1 MTRRRKQ
8 SKRRRGELFVGL
20 EFWEMETEAFQHLSA
35 DATRVYLFM
44 RKRYNGANN
53 GRVIFSWRDAM
64 AVLRSGSDRAGKA
77 LRELRQKGFVK
88 LRTPGAPGPAIRPA
102 GEWQL
107 TVFECGGQPA
117 SKDFAH
123 WRPDSEKQL
132 PTPETGTRRTQN
144 RCADSEMAADLMPK
158 TPESAPE
165 TGAPSADEHTQN
177 RYTCRSTS
185 KGGLSKSESDSESER
200 ADHRRPPDGGRMHPH
215 GLPPCPRCGI
225 PALQTR
231 TRSKRPNRAPIWHSQ
246 WLVCAVCSHSVF
258 DKAHEETGDEACA
271 AGPPSSPAAP
281 SAGSAGMVWR
291 KPTYIELP
299 ALKKRVPRNSGTAS
313 VSREPPQTNG
323 PRFGKWLVEEGLRRN
338 VPPDYVADV
347 LGIAL
352 GDLIDLTD
360 GKTQWT
366 KYHRARVIDA
376 LEKYRPN
383 EDEAALPNLRVI
395 LESYPN

>member
-8 SKRRRGELFVGL
+8 PKRCRGELFVGL

-53 GRVIFSWRDAM
+53 GCVIFSWRDAM

-88 LRTPGAPGPAIRPA
+88 LRAPGKPGTSIRPA

-117 SKDFAH
+117 SKDFAR

-132 PTPETGTRRTQN
+132 PTPETGAPRTQN
-144 RCADSEMAADLMPK
+144 RCADSDTEADSIPK
-158 TPESAPE
+158 TPESVPE
-165 TGAPSADEHTQN
+165 TGALGADERTQN
-177 RYTCRSTS
+177 RYTCISTS
-185 KGGLSKSESDSESER
+185 KGGL
-200 ADHRRPPDGGRMHPH
+200 
-215 GLPPCPRCGI
+215 PCPRCRF
-225 PALQTR
+225 PALQVR
-231 TRSKRPNRAPIWHSQ
+231 TRSKRPNHAPLWHSQ
-246 WLVCAVCSHSVF
+246 WLVCAVCNYSVF